1 MAETQPDGLDTLR
14 ARLERRPRSIPPA
27 RHQRAANDIQD
38 EDSAGAEKP
47 SPAEDPAPEGAR
59 PAPERLRSRP
69 SSPPR
74 SAALDAPSAAITGE
88 PLANLVLRPRRSLDY
103 RLADLVHDLRREGVK
118 TSKVELVEL
127 LLWEL
132 PPKPTAEL
140 RERLAKFRRT
150 APREPLL

>member
-1 MAETQPDGLDTLR
+1 MLD
-14 ARLERRPRSIPPA
+14 
-27 RHQRAANDIQD
+27 D
-38 EDSAGAEKP
+38 
-47 SPAEDPAPEGAR
+47 
-59 PAPERLRSRP
+59 
-69 SSPPR
+69 
-74 SAALDAPSAAITGE
+74 PSAAITGE